1 MIFTDLVLY
10 IHILAATVWVG
21 GSIFLFFLGIF
32 LRDKEA
38 QKQVYLH
45 IGPLY
50 GYLESVWLVILIAT
64 GLHLFYSFSLDTI
77 LVTQNPKEL
86 AYYLIVKLILVV
98 LITLATIVHMY
109 IAFKTHGKERTKL
122 QLFFSRSSSMA
133 IFLFN
138 LLILWYAMQI
148 RSLL

>member
-1 MIFTDLVLY
+1 MTDIVLY

-32 LRDKEA
+32 LRDKDA

-50 GYLESVWLVILIAT
+50 GYLESVWLTILIIT
-64 GLHLFYSFSLDTI
+64 GLYLFYHFSLDNILASGIPQKLASDLTI
-77 LVTQNPKEL
+77 KLV
-86 AYYLIVKLILVV
+86 LVG

-122 QLFFSRSSSMA
+122 QLFLSRSSSMA
-133 IFLFN
+133 IFFLN
-138 LLILWYAMQI
+138 LLILWFAIQI
-148 RSLL
+148 RTSL

>member
-1 MIFTDLVLY
+1 MIDIVLY

-32 LRDKEA
+32 LRNKEA

-50 GYLESVWLVILIAT
+50 GYLESVWLTILIVT
-64 GLHLFYSFSLDTI
+64 GIILFVHFSLQDV
-77 LVTQNPKEL
+77 LVSHIVQDL
-86 AYYLIVKLILVV
+86 AYDLKMKIVLVL
-98 LITLATIVHMY
+98 LITIATIIHMS
-109 IAFKTHGKERTKL
+109 IALKTHGKERTKFQ
-122 QLFFSRSSSMA
+122 QLLSRGSSMA
-133 IFLFN
+133 IFIFN

>member
-1 MIFTDLVLY
+1 MTDIVLY

-50 GYLESVWLVILIAT
+50 GYLESVWHVILIAT
-64 GLHLFYSFSLDTI
+64 GLHLFYSYSLDAI
-77 LVTQNPKEL
+77 LAAQTPKDL
-86 AYYLIVKLILVV
+86 TYYLMVKIVLVV
-98 LITLATIVHMY
+98 LITVATIVHMY

-122 QLFFSRSSSMA
+122 QLFLSRSSSMA
-133 IFLFN
+133 IFLLN
-138 LLILWYAMQI
+138 LLILWYAIQI